1 MKVEK
6 SFEMLE
12 TCQTSHCFGNV
23 FENFEKIEAVKTLF
37 FTSFARVCFPST
49 RNWNLTKSNSE

>member
-23 FENFEKIEAVKTLF
+23 FENFEKIEAVITFLPHLLGF
-37 FTSFARVCFPST
+37 VSHQ
-49 RNWNLTKSNSE
+49 LEIGI